1 MIPDRPHFDME
12 RRLHSQGYTLVAGI
26 DEAGR
31 GPLAGP
37 VSAGV
42 AILPTELS
50 GDWVNLIND
59 SKKLSAGQRESA
71 YSRLQDEAV
80 ALSVGFSSAQEI
92 DSLGISSA
100 TRLAI
105 RRALEKISS
114 KPHHLLL
121 DAFAIPEVNLPQIAI
136 KKGDQISLSIA
147 AASIVAK
154 VERDRLMEGHG
165 ETYPRYDFARNKG
178 YGTPAHLSAIDRF
191 GPTPVHRLTFKRV
204 RESASGK
211 SFDPN
216 AVGHNAERIV
226 ATHLGFHGYRILETN
241 YTTRLGEIDIIA
253 SQDDTLVFVEV
264 RARQRGGM
272 VGPAESLTQSKQRKM
287 IAAAQQYLQ
296 DCETSWNDWRI
307 DLAAVE
313 LDRFGQVKRLRIL
326 ENAIEE

>member
-1 MIPDRPHFDME
+1 VIPDRPHFNLE
-12 RRLHSQGYTLVAGI
+12 RRLHSQGYSLVAGV

-42 AILPTELS
+42 AILPSDPS

-59 SKKLSAGQRESA
+59 SKKLSAAQRETA
-71 YSRLQDEAV
+71 YRHLKIEAV
-80 ALSVGFSSAQEI
+80 ALSVGFSSSQEI
-92 DSLGISSA
+92 DSMGIAPA

-121 DAFAIPEVNLPQIAI
+121 DAFRIPEINLPQIAI
-136 KKGDQISLSIA
+136 KKGDAISLSIA

-154 VERDRLMEGHG
+154 VERDRLMAGYAS
-165 ETYPRYDFARNKG
+165 TYPQYDFARNKG
-178 YGTPAHLSAIDRF
+178 YGTPSHLAAIDKF

-204 RESASGK
+204 RESASGN
-211 SFDPN
+211 SSDTN
-216 AVGHNAERIV
+216 VVGHNAERLV
-226 ATHLGFHGYRILETN
+226 ATHLGFQGYRVLETN

-253 SQDDTLVFVEV
+253 SRNGTLVFIEV
-264 RARQRGGM
+264 RARQWGAM
-272 VGPAESLTQSKQRKM
+272 VSPQESLTRSKQRKL
-287 IAAAQQYLQ
+287 IAAAQQYIQ
-296 DCETSWNDWRI
+296 ESETSWSDWRM

-313 LDRFGQVKRLRIL
+313 LDKLGQVKRLRII
-326 ENAIEE
+326 ENVVEE

>member
-1 MIPDRPHFDME
+1 M
-12 RRLHSQGYTLVAGI
+12 AGI

-121 DAFAIPEVNLPQIAI
+121 DAFAIP
-136 KKGDQISLSIA
+136 
-147 AASIVAK
+147 
-154 VERDRLMEGHG
+154 
-165 ETYPRYDFARNKG
+165 
-178 YGTPAHLSAIDRF
+178 
-191 GPTPVHRLTFKRV
+191 
-204 RESASGK
+204 
-211 SFDPN
+211 
-216 AVGHNAERIV
+216 
-226 ATHLGFHGYRILETN
+226 
-241 YTTRLGEIDIIA
+241 
-253 SQDDTLVFVEV
+253 
-264 RARQRGGM
+264 
-272 VGPAESLTQSKQRKM
+272 
-287 IAAAQQYLQ
+287 
-296 DCETSWNDWRI
+296 
-307 DLAAVE
+307 
-313 LDRFGQVKRLRIL
+313 
-326 ENAIEE
+326 